1 MAAKRH
7 VPVSPKEAP
16 PPGLLERAG
25 AIHSKK
31 LAFSGVTATADGR
44 WAVLLQVK
52 RGEALAPDEAKAL
65 AGPFP
70 VVVQEDSGEE
80 QIARPAFPARG
91 E

>member
-1 MAAKRH
+1 MPAKRH
-7 VPVSPKEAP
+7 IPASPKKAP
-16 PPGLLERAG
+16 SPGLLEWAG
-25 AIHSKK
+25 AIHSNK
-31 LAFSGVTATADGR
+31 LAFSGVTATDDGQ

-52 RGEALAPDEAKAL
+52 RGEALAPHEARAL

-80 QIARPAFPARG
+80 QVARPAFPARG

>member
-1 MAAKRH
+1 MPAKRRR
-7 VPVSPKEAP
+7 PRRPTGAP
-16 PPGLLERAG
+16 PPGLLQRAE
-25 AIHSKK
+25 AIHSQK
-31 LAFSGVTATADGR
+31 LAYSGVTATEEGH

-52 RGEALAPDEAKAL
+52 RGEVLDPDEARAL

-80 QIARPAFPARG
+80 QVARPAFPGRG